1 MARILMAAHPTAG
14 HTNALRAMGGRL
26 RELGHDVAMAVTVP
40 PALPSA
46 LMPEPLRYATQL
58 PEALLRDGFRL
69 VPLRPAPA
77 SLWYGARITRAR
89 GLDELALALKLF
101 TAGMEAQARG
111 IAADIEASGIDVV
124 LADYLMP
131 AALLAA
137 RMTRRRYVALYHSA
151 LPFPVE
157 GAAPFGS
164 GLPDD
169 APRDTAWIR
178 AEQRGVELLRG
189 FDARVA
195 RAAKALGV
203 SMKTDGLLATP
214 ISEDL
219 NLMATTPE
227 LEPGLKPL
235 PGPVEL
241 TGPCLPKPTL
251 ANQDDPVLATLRPGR
266 THVYVSLGTVFN
278 GQPQVF
284 HAILDGLARHDV
296 DVVVSAGASFERLQS
311 RAGPRTRVFRHVP
324 QVPLLQKVDLVVTH
338 GGNNT
343 VQESLA
349 AGRPM
354 VVVPFG
360 GDQLANAR
368 RVERLGM
375 GRAVLPSAL
384 SATSIAHALTEVSQ
398 ARFST
403 RARALAAT
411 LEGVDGTERAV
422 RAVLR
427 LIET

>member
-14 HTNALRAMGGRL
+14 HTNALRAIGGRL
-26 RELGHDVAMAVTVP
+26 RELGHDLAIATVVA
-40 PALPSA
+40 PARFPG
-46 LMPEPLRYATQL
+46 LMPEPLRFAAQL
-58 PEALLRDGFRL
+58 PEALRQDGLRL
-69 VPLRPAPA
+69 VPLRPSPA
-77 SLWYGARITRAR
+77 ALWYGARITRAQ
-89 GLDELALALKLF
+89 GLDELGWALRLF
-101 TAGMEAQARG
+101 TTGMEGHARR
-111 IAADIEASGIDVV
+111 IAEEIEASGTDVV

-137 RMTRRRYVALYHSA
+137 RKTRRPYVALYHSA

-164 GLPDD
+164 GLEDD
-169 APRDTAWIR
+169 TPRDAAWTQ
-178 AEQRGVELLRG
+178 AEQRGLALLRW

-195 RAAKALGV
+195 RAAKRLRV
-203 SMKTDGLLATP
+203 PLKTNGLLAAP
-214 ISEDL
+214 ISDDL
-219 NLMATTPE
+219 NLMATTPA
-227 LEPGLKPL
+227 LEPGLDPL
-235 PGPVEL
+235 PGPVEM
-241 TGPCLPKPTL
+241 TGPCLPRPAP
-251 ANQDDPVLATLRPGR
+251 ANLDDPALTDIRPGR

-278 GQPQVF
+278 DQPHVF

-296 DVVVSAGASFERLQS
+296 DVVVSAGASFERLQA
-311 RAGPRTRVFRHVP
+311 RAGPRTQVFRRVP

-368 RVERLGM
+368 RVERLGV

-384 SATSIAHALTEVSQ
+384 SAGAIAHALTQVSQ
-398 ARFST
+398 PEVAT
-403 RARALAAT
+403 KARALAAT
-411 LEGVDGTERAV
+411 LEGVDGTERAAQ
-422 RAVLR
+422 AVLR
-427 LIET
+427 LLTT

>member
-1 MARILMAAHPTAG
+1 MAIT
-14 HTNALRAMGGRL
+14 
-26 RELGHDVAMAVTVP
+26 VASVP
-40 PALPSA
+40 FPGL
-46 LMPEPLRYATQL
+46 LPEPLRYASQL
-58 PEALLRDGFRL
+58 PEALRRDGFRL
-69 VPLRPAPA
+69 VPLPPSPAT
-77 SLWYGARITRAR
+77 LWFGARITRAR
-89 GLDELALALKLF
+89 GLDELALALRLF
-101 TAGMEAQARG
+101 TTGMEAQARR
-111 IAADIEASGIDVV
+111 IAAAIEATNADVV

-137 RMTRRRYVALYHSA
+137 RMTRRPYAALYHSA
-151 LPFPVE
+151 LPFHVE

-164 GLPDD
+164 GLRDD
-169 APRDTAWIR
+169 APRDEAWTQ
-178 AEQRGVELLRG
+178 AEQRGIALLRW

-195 RAAKALGV
+195 RAAKALRV
-203 SMKTDGLLATP
+203 PLRAEGLLAAP

-235 PGPVEL
+235 SGPVEM
-241 TGPCLPKPTL
+241 TGPCLPRTL
-251 ANQDDPVLATLRPGR
+251 PANRDDPALAAIEPGR

-284 HAILDGLARHDV
+284 HTLLDGLARHDV
-296 DVVVSAGASFERLQS
+296 GVVVSAGASFERLQA
-311 RAGPRTRVFRHVP
+311 RAGPRTHVFRSVP
-324 QVPLLQKVDLVVTH
+324 QVPLLQQVDLVVTH

-368 RVERLGM
+368 RVERLGV
-375 GRAVLPSAL
+375 GTAILPSEL
-384 SATSIAHALTEVSQ
+384 SAAAIAQAVTQVSRPEV
-398 ARFST
+398 AT

-411 LEGVDGTERAV
+411 LAGVDGTERAAQ
-422 RAVLR
+422 AVLR
-427 LIET
+427 LVRT